1 MIKFKL
7 ILSLII
13 FIILNG
19 CAKQSA
25 PMGGPI
31 DEKKPE
37 ILSITP
43 VENSL
48 NIKPKEVVLLFDEY
62 IKLDNPTKNII
73 ITPRIKTDEI
83 EISAIKN
90 SVKIIL
96 NQDLEENTTYVFNF
110 QNAIIDLSEGNTTDN
125 LRLVFSTGNQIDS
138 LRVIGKVNYYF
149 PKEKEDFQKVIVGLY
164 MQNDS
169 TTGFKNAPYYLSQID
184 SVGNFQINNIKPGK
198 YTSFAWEDDNS
209 NLKIDFKSERFDF
222 FLDTLDIKES
232 IDNLYFNLSL
242 SDQTPIKILR
252 STPTGKQ
259 YEIVLNKNASDIS
272 FSHEKLGK
280 SIFYSTH
287 IEKRIKLY
295 SMTPLSDSISINLM
309 LKDSALNSIDTTI
322 YAKFVESDRKPEK
335 LIISGNTGK
344 SFFDEIPIEIKFNK
358 PIKSILYDSL
368 YISYDTAQIIK
379 ILPSMI
385 SFTDSLM
392 RTNLH
397 IKVPIDP
404 ELPFDLFTIHAS
416 DSTFQDIDDI
426 YNEKPFIGNYRK
438 LKRESLSDAITG
450 TIINGNN
457 PFIIQLINSKSE
469 ILHEQILIDSNQYT
483 FTMIEPGTYK
493 IRVIEDLNQNYRWD
507 PSNFKLNQYA
517 ERVTY
522 FENSKTNSR
531 EITIRA
537 GWTLENQDIIFKPKT
552 GYK

>member
-48 NIKPKEVVLLFDEY
+48 NIKPKEVILLFDEY

-110 QNAIIDLSEGNTTDN
+110 QNAIKDLSEGNTTDN

-138 LRVIGKVNYYF
+138 LRVSGKVSYYF

-169 TTGFKNAPYYLSQID
+169 TTGFQNAPYYLSQID

-272 FSHEKLGK
+272 LSHEELGK
-280 SIFYSTH
+280 SIFYSTN

-368 YISYDTAQIIK
+368 YISYDTAHIIK

-416 DSTFQDIDDI
+416 DSTFQDIEDV

-531 EITIRA
+531 EITIRG